1 MIVGS
6 ASLFVIPTQSL
17 YWFLV
22 INLLGSVEVL
32 IPTSMNYIMARDAT
46 FVLATLTVVGL
57 GVVYAKDSYA
67 DVKSFFTK
75 CATTVE

>member
-32 IPTSMNYIMARDAT
+32 NPTSMNYIMARDAT

-57 GVVYAKDSYA
+57 GVIYAKDSYA
-67 DVKSFFTK
+67 DVKSAVVK
-75 CATTVE
+75 LSS